1 MNRVTSARALL
12 WTEAALFALFGV
24 GFLVAPAALAEVI
37 TGAPPGAASAAIDL
51 RATYGGLALG
61 LALTWLLLD
70 RAGHARLGLMS
81 AGMVLS
87 CVALGRIVGM
97 IVESSPNA
105 FMWLLLISEV
115 VFAGLSLGVARTAVD
130 SP

>member
-1 MNRVTSARALL
+1 
-12 WTEAALFALFGV
+12 
-24 GFLVAPAALAEVI
+24 
-37 TGAPPGAASAAIDL
+37 
-51 RATYGGLALG
+51 
-61 LALTWLLLD
+61 
-70 RAGHARLGLMS
+70 MS

>member
-1 MNRVTSARALL
+1 VTSARALL